1 VRFLIA
7 NGLAAILVA
16 AGCGGGPPS
25 PESVVRAWSMALNSG
40 DNEAAADL
48 FAPGAEVI
56 QGRSFVLET
65 KLEAVAFN
73 ASLPC
78 SGEIVDLDEED
89 DRVTATFRLGN
100 RETSRCD
107 APGAEARAAFRVV
120 DGKIVLWQQLPDRDG
135 GVEVVAYRSSRVL

>member
-1 VRFLIA
+1 MRSLA
-7 NGLAAILVA
+7 LSALAALLLA

-25 PESVVRAWSMALNSG
+25 PESVVRAWSQSLNTG

-48 FAPGAEVI
+48 FAPSAEVI

-65 KLEAVAFN
+65 RQEAIAFN

-78 SGEIVDLDEED
+78 TGEIVAIETEGETV
-89 DRVTATFRLGN
+89 RATFLLGH

-107 APGAEARAAFRVV
+107 DPGAQVRASFRVRE
-120 DGKIVLWQQLPDRDG
+120 GKIVLWQQLPDAPSGD
-135 GVEVVAYRSSRVL
+135 SI